1 MLQFTPVPLLSQQR
15 GVPPSIEHVGNL
27 SESTHAVELH
37 PVQTTIPLVQEQPLE
52 LLDEI
57 TPEEELEDDELEDEL
72 VEEVDEQ
79 TTKEVSQT
87 K

>member
-1 MLQFTPVPLLSQQR
+1 MLFRS
-15 GVPPSIEHVGNL
+15 VPPSIEHVGDL
-27 SESTHAVELH
+27 VGSVQRIELH
-37 PVQTTIPLVQEQPLE
+37 PVQITFPLEQKQPLE

-57 TPEEELEDDELEDEL
+57 TPEEELEDDELDDELEDEL